1 MVSSLRMVLQQLTF
15 SRTFCFW
22 QNNQTLL
29 GERELVQRPDA
40 SGGTI
45 ELVQVGKREVRGEWR
60 GAGVGVQQEEEY
72 VRMINVR
79 LSERCRGEES
89 RPGGEKRI

>member
-1 MVSSLRMVLQQLTF
+1 MWAEGQKNP
-15 SRTFCFW
+15 SRW
-22 QNNQTLL
+22 
-29 GERELVQRPDA
+29 GRER
-40 SGGTI
+40 
-45 ELVQVGKREVRGEWR
+45 KREVKKEWR
-60 GAGVGVQQEEEY
+60 GVEGVGGQQQQEED